1 MRAVGALR
9 RRRTALL
16 VTGVALLA
24 VILTALVAGRP
35 ESTTPLDPA
44 NPGPDGARAVARVL
58 AERGV
63 EVTAARGADE
73 LEQTAA
79 DADTTIVVVGTE
91 QLGPPTIDRMLAH
104 AGAAEL
110 VLVEPGPALVS
121 ALGLPAETVRVK
133 PDDGLDAVLD
143 AECGDPLVAG
153 LEVEADVV
161 TTYAGDGCFP
171 AEGGT
176 VLSRPAS
183 GMVLWGASAVLR
195 NEDVLRADNAALA
208 LRLLGARD
216 HLVWYVPDLRDLD
229 GEAGVGLAS
238 LLPRW
243 IAPGLLLALLT
254 VLALAWARGR
264 RLGPLATEPLPVVVR
279 AAETTESLGRLYRR
293 AGDRGHAAD
302 VLRAATLDRV
312 ARVLR
317 LGSAPAPVV
326 ARAVAARTGRP
337 AADVIALLEPGHP
350 PADDDALITLAND
363 LAALEEEVRR
373 P

>member
-9 RRRTALL
+9 RRRTGLL

-24 VILTALVAGRP
+24 VILTALVAGRS

-63 EVTAARGADE
+63 EVRAARGADE
-73 LEQTAA
+73 LEQTPAG
-79 DADTTIVVVGTE
+79 ADTTIVVVGTE

-133 PDDGLDAVLD
+133 PEDALD

-171 AEGGT
+171 AEGGA

-183 GMVLWGASAVLR
+183 GMVLWGAAAVLR
-195 NEDVLRADNAALA
+195 NGDVLRADNAAVA

-229 GEAGVGLAS
+229 GEEGVGLAS

-243 IAPGLLLALLT
+243 IGPGLLLLLLT

-337 AADVIALLEPGHP
+337 AADVTTLLEPGHL